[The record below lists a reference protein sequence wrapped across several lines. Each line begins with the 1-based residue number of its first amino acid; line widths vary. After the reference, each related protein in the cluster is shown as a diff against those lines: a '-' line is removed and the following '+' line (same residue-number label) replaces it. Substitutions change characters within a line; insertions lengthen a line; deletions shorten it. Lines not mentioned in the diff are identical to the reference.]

1 MIKSETG
8 TVSMRGTT
16 PVLVSELA
24 FMVKGMRESFAKEYG
39 ESAAEELI
47 SRAMEASKAEYEKPF
62 AYEEELK
69 SKIAR
74 QYELDAQLDL
84 ENGKVEDVDLA
95 ASEDK
100 DIARNVAE
108 EKGPYRTGG
117 NGYTR

>member
-47 SRAMEASKAEYEKPF
+47 SRAMEASRAEGDLDEIMKGLINDTFDILFKARSNRDNTGKMPQ
-62 AYEEELK
+62 ALK
-69 SKIAR
+69 AVLRKM
-74 QYELDAQLDL
+74 L
-84 ENGKVEDVDLA
+84 EDT
-95 ASEDK
+95 
-100 DIARNVAE
+100 IMH
-108 EKGPYRTGG
+108 
-117 NGYTR
+117 

>member
-47 SRAMEASKAEYEKPF
+47 SRAS
-62 AYEEELK
+62 
-69 SKIAR
+69 
-74 QYELDAQLDL
+74 
-84 ENGKVEDVDLA
+84 
-95 ASEDK
+95 SEC
-100 DIARNVAE
+100 NPCPLSEPLGTVVL
-108 EKGPYRTGG
+108 T
-117 NGYTR
+117 